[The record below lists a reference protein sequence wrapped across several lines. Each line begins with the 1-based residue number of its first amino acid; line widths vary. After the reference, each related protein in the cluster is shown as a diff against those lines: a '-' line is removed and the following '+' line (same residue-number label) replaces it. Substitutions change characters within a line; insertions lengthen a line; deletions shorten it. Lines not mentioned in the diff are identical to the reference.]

1 MKEKQQR
8 VKTYISEANQ
18 NRISETLS
26 VEEESQ
32 PSEPLDKEDST
43 EKSSTDQH
51 NLSSDELD
59 EPEAL
64 SAPLTPLPPTTAAY
78 DAEAVA
84 GFTIGETYGD
94 QGDYSGSNADP
105 EKEQYK
111 KR

>member
-1 MKEKQQR
+1 MKDNHR
-8 VKTYISEANQ
+8 RIKTYISEANQ

-26 VEEESQ
+26 VEVESQ
-32 PSEPLDKEDST
+32 ASFSAENQDST
-43 EKSSTDQH
+43 ESSSLKQPETH
-51 NLSSDELD
+51 LEIYD

-94 QGDYSGSNADP
+94 QEDYYAKGNT
-105 EKEQYK
+105 K
-111 KR
+111 